1 MSTSNIVVY
10 RGDEFSMQLE
20 FKDEDGV
27 VIDITGWTIFF
38 TVKKKLDDPDTA
50 AKLSVTVSPTDPTN
64 GIALVTVPNTETDNL
79 SGVYYYDFQFK
90 KADGTIQTLVSGG
103 ITFEKDVTRRTT

>member
-1 MSTSNIVVY
+1 MGVADIVVY

-20 FKDEDGV
+20 FKDENGV
-27 VIDITGWTIFF
+27 VIDITNWTIFF
-38 TVKKKLDDPDTA
+38 TVKKKLDDPDSA
-50 AKLSVTVSPTDPTN
+50 AKISVTIAPSDPTN

-90 KADGTIQTLVSGG
+90 KADGTIQTLVNGG
-103 ITFEKDVTRRTT
+103 ITFEKDVTRRTS